1 MSASARVAWGAS
13 WPTRWGCPATTTGE
27 TPIPLPSPSLLRADE
42 KPAWQN
48 GSIDDNSKWRLQG
61 VTATPESG
69 SSWRI
74 VETAQAERHSLETLI
89 SGLVPDR
96 YYLVMLSYEPIGD
109 RMINLSLRDAVKGQ
123 EGLSWCDPAGFE
135 AGSARRLLRWKHGRE
150 QRWLGRLL
158 GHRQADAGSGVS
170 RDRSDAPERR
180 HSLSGRRSFGPASSK
195 CTACTCDRPRTWSST
210 RTSEVDF
217 GATSFLREAYRPT
230 HIETFNRSLRDA

>member
-1 MSASARVAWGAS
+1 M
-13 WPTRWGCPATTTGE
+13 PTKSRPGRTVISTTTE
-27 TPIPLPSPSLLRADE
+27 
-42 KPAWQN
+42 
-48 GSIDDNSKWRLQG
+48 WRLQG

-135 AGSARRLLRWKHGRE
+135 AGRRADFYDGSMVVNKDGSVVCWGIVKLTQDQAYLGIDLMLRKG
-150 QRWLGRLL
+150 GTP
-158 GHRQADAGSGVS
+158 V
-170 RDRSDAPERR
+170 
-180 HSLSGRRSFGPASSK
+180 SGRRSFGPASSK
-195 CTACTCDRPRTWSST
+195 CTLYMRST
-210 RTSEVDF
+210 PDVV
-217 GATSFLREAYRPT
+217 L
-230 HIETFNRSLRDA
+230 DADERG